1 MLALVCF
8 LIALILASGQVYLHA
23 ITKPPTIITAAKD
36 FNHAWAGQDKDGTG
50 EREPIGELD
59 R

>member
-1 MLALVCF
+1 